1 VGTGLPIQRKSV
13 TPHPRRATGS
23 GPVGR
28 IRRLRRS
35 ELPKDTVELA
45 RFLIGKV
52 LVRDHRGGRTSGRI
66 VETEAYP
73 VGDAAGHAFIGMT
86 AANHSL
92 FLAKGHAYIYFI
104 YGSSYMC
111 NVAAER
117 RGIGAGVL
125 LRALEPL
132 EGMSL
137 MQRRRGTTGPTE
149 LAKGPGRLATA
160 MAIDRRCDGIDLCA
174 AGPLW
179 LGVDERRAVRPSLS
193 VRIGLTKEV
202 YRLLRFYERGNAYVS
217 GPRKLRS

>member
-1 VGTGLPIQRKSV
+1 
-13 TPHPRRATGS
+13 
-23 GPVGR
+23 
-28 IRRLRRS
+28 
-35 ELPKDTVELA
+35 
-45 RFLIGKV
+45 V

-73 VGDAAGHAFIGMT
+73 VGDAAGHAFRGMT
-86 AANHSL
+86 AANQSL
-92 FLAKGHAYIYFI
+92 FLAKGHAYVYFI

-111 NVAAER
+111 NVAAGP

-132 EGMSL
+132 EGISL
-137 MQRRRGTTGPTE
+137 MQRRRNTTRLTE

-160 MAIDRRCDGIDLCA
+160 MAIDRQCDGIDLCA

-179 LGVDERRAVRPSLS
+179 LGRDERPGGRPSRS

-202 YRLLRFYERGNAYVS
+202 DRRLRFYERGSTYVS
-217 GPRKLRS
+217 GPRRLRS